1 MSDKGA
7 RQLERWPVSAGEAA
21 VRRLQ
26 LAAVRVP
33 PAMYAAVHRVSV
45 PARQA
50 RGTVTAGALSR
61 APGPPG
67 LTCSAA
73 CRRLAR

>member
-1 MSDKGA
+1 MSDQGTRQPQPGPLGA
-7 RQLERWPVSAGEAA
+7 RQAA